1 MKRHYNITIK
11 GKVQGVFFR
20 SSAQAIAQE
29 LGVLGSVRNMS
40 NGDVLIEA
48 EGSEAEL
55 DQLVEWCW
63 KGPEKALVVELE
75 ITEGS
80 LQEYSSFVVTR

>member
-1 MKRHYNITIK
+1 MKRHYNINIK

-29 LGVLGSVRNMS
+29 LGVVGNVRNMS

-48 EGSEAEL
+48 EGLEPEL

-75 ITEGS
+75 VTEGS
-80 LQEYSSFVVTR
+80 LQDYSSFVVTR